1 MEEVEDPC
9 LSDQDFT
16 KQLEKCVCILK
27 KAGTDNEKLA
37 ALMMVTKLIKAD
49 KCNLQAQK
57 ILFDAIGFK
66 FLVRLLRTAKVPEG
80 CNNYIYKSLS
90 LTILSSFSG
99 LQEVKEDPRM
109 LTSVPLILDVLVSC
123 LNIEQTQDDNE
134 LTEGEF
140 KSMIDS
146 CYDCLTAVC
155 MTDKGR
161 TVLIDSRSVSQLCT
175 CYIHATY
182 GNHRALVIIQQI
194 ISTNG
199 AEVWTKNMK
208 GLQELLG
215 YLGENF
221 SRSKEVDKFQ
231 FCDIL
236 ASVFTSVSKDQ
247 IPAGNFSWQ
256 KNIPQ
261 GFMDLIKSRLEQ
273 KQRESVLMLISVIVE
288 SLGPEFLLPPNLPDA
303 KPFLLA
309 INLNSVEVGMI
320 IPFSPLGQVREK
332 SNQLSAYFSL
342 IENTIKFLVSGEEGP
357 PFDPSQIIQLYSILT
372 ETLKCVILFLQ
383 EITKSLQS
391 FQATDPLLQACIRL
405 VGVWMKEDSEA
416 LCDEIHDLVPMLLTF
431 SKNLLCTDEVENP
444 VVSCSGVLS
453 PLFEGF
459 CQLASDTKGREQL
472 LQHEAYVPVGQYLLH
487 ALSQFPETD
496 ANILLCVETLCDLLL
511 QLTETDTCFIDSD
524 SIYVSLFN
532 RISEVLHQI
541 VFKSECLNVVA
552 VMSLLGLTLFNSHHI
567 TREVE
572 EVKQK
577 TLLKSTITFLSRAHL
592 LDSQRNRKEK
602 VLVINEEY
610 QVHWDSVSGYWLST
624 MKVLTKCIQNHPQ
637 LTTTVLLQTGWIPRL
652 LKLLVDVQKIS
663 VHVDYSSAYLNLLYA
678 LIITKEAR
686 TVIIDNCGAEV
697 AKKFNH
703 SELCDVLSVT

>member
-1 MEEVEDPC
+1 MEEVEEDSSS
-9 LSDQDFT
+9 LSDQGFT
-16 KQLEKCVCILK
+16 KQLEKCVCILQ
-27 KAGTDNEKLA
+27 KAGSDNEKLA

-49 KCNLQAQK
+49 ECNLQAQK
-57 ILFDAIGFK
+57 ILFEAIGFK
-66 FLVRLLRTAKVPEG
+66 FLVRLLRTATVPEG
-80 CNNYIYKSLS
+80 CSNYIYKSLS

-109 LTSVPLILDVLVSC
+109 LTSVPLIIDVLASC

-140 KSMIDS
+140 KSMVDS

-161 TVLIDSRSVSQLCT
+161 TALIDSRSVSQLCT

-182 GNHRALVIIQQI
+182 GNNRALAIIRQL

-221 SRSKEVDKFQ
+221 SRSKELEKFH

-261 GFMDLIKSRLEQ
+261 GIMDLIKSRLEQ

-288 SLGPEFLLPPNLPDA
+288 NLGPEFLLPPNLPDA

-342 IENTIKFLVSGEEGP
+342 IENTIKFL
-357 PFDPSQIIQLYSILT
+357 
-372 ETLKCVILFLQ
+372 
-383 EITKSLQS
+383 
-391 FQATDPLLQACIRL
+391 ATDPLLQACIRL

-431 SKNLLCTDEVENP
+431 SKNLLCTAEVENP

-487 ALSQFPETD
+487 ALSRFPETD
-496 ANILLCVETLCDLLL
+496 SNILLCVETLSDLLL
-511 QLTETDTCFIDSD
+511 QLTETDTCIIDSD

-532 RISEVLHQI
+532 RISEVLHQT

-552 VMSLLGLTLFNSHHI
+552 VMSLLGLTLFNSHRI

-572 EVKQK
+572 EAKQK

-624 MKVLTKCIQNHPQ
+624 MKVLTKCIQSHPQ
-637 LTTTVLLQTGWIPRL
+637 LTTTVLLQTGWVPRL
-652 LKLLVDVQKIS
+652 LKLLVDVQKAS
-663 VHVDYSSAYLNLLYA
+663 VPVDYSSAYLDLLYA

-686 TVIIDNCGAEV
+686 TVIIDNCGADV